1 MDSKPIIPRVGTT
14 YKNRNGF
21 SYRCIDAS
29 ANDSTFISS
38 VGWMFHVRAVRRF
51 NDGSIEW
58 SHSYGGRFVHDY
70 IRV

>member
-21 SYRCIDAS
+21 SYRCINAS
-29 ANDSTFISS
+29 ASESTFIST
-38 VGWMFHVRAVRRF
+38 GGLMFHVRNVRRF

-58 SHSYGGRFVHDY
+58 SYSYGGRFVHEY